1 MVTTATPDEPVK
13 LRLRESWVSRRGPEV
28 GARGASE
35 RDAPGDEGAPFVA
48 GATHLCGEC
57 DVSTAPSTDRRE
69 DALGSVSVGGGDD
82 AARHRSLGQ
91 RSSQGVSHELCTH

>member
-48 GATHLCGEC
+48 GAY
-57 DVSTAPSTDRRE
+57 PSVWGVRCEYRALDR
-69 DALGSVSVGGGDD
+69 
-82 AARHRSLGQ
+82 
-91 RSSQGVSHELCTH
+91 